1 MVLGLWHSV
10 CVFSGLISIL
20 WFVILVLLVVF
31 SLCYIYSFYSFV
43 FYHCAPHFMSSHAC
57 LSPVSIFCVSFM
69 SPQSAMF
76 PCVFPP
82 KSCFILTVPWPLFS
96 VFGFA
101 SSLPH
106 YVGQTWMTRIQPIDI
121 AIERNMFD
129 VTHYI
134 SVCFGV
140 VRHDQEEAKNV
151 QNPPKK
157 VNLVWVEFKPRTFF
171 LWCNITVPTHHAIK
185 PKY

>member
-1 MVLGLWHSV
+1 MV
-10 CVFSGLISIL
+10 
-20 WFVILVLLVVF
+20 LVLLVVF
-31 SLCYIYSFYSFV
+31 SLCYIYSFYSLV
-43 FYHCAPHFMSSHAC
+43 FCHCAPHFMSSHAC
-57 LSPVSIFCVSFM
+57 LHVCLSPVSIFCISFVSPVSYVPMCF
-69 SPQSAMF
+69 S
-76 PCVFPP
+76 P

-140 VRHDQEEAKNV
+140 VRHDQEEAKNL

-157 VNLVWVEFKPRTFF
+157 VNLV
-171 LWCNITVPTHHAIK
+171 
-185 PKY
+185 

>member
-1 MVLGLWHSV
+1 MLHISCLVTL
-10 CVFSGLISIL
+10 VFM
-20 WFVILVLLVVF
+20 F
-31 SLCYIYSFYSFV
+31 C
-43 FYHCAPHFMSSHAC
+43 
-57 LSPVSIFCVSFM
+57 VSIFCVSFV

-76 PCVFPP
+76 PCVFSQVPVSSP
-82 KSCFILTVPWPLFS
+82 CLSVGPASCFILTVPWPLFS

-101 SSLPH
+101 SSLPR

-140 VRHDQEEAKNV
+140 VRHDQEEAKNL

-157 VNLVWVEFKPRTFF
+157 VNLVCVEFKPRTFF
-171 LWCNITVPTHHAIK
+171 L
-185 PKY
+185 